1 MRKLLTLLL
10 IMLSL
15 SGCTAKNHEL
25 EQMMTF
31 RASLLSA
38 MGCQFSANITA
49 DYHDELYQFTLD
61 CQCDEEGN
69 LYFEVQTPESIS
81 GINGS
86 IRGSGGK
93 IYFENETALAFE
105 TMADGQITPITAAW
119 VFVKALRSGYVTSC
133 GIEDD
138 DTRVSIEDSYQ
149 ENGLRLDIWFTPEN
163 NPKHAEILWKD
174 RRILSLDVVDF
185 EIL

>member
-1 MRKLLTLLL
+1 MKKVLTLLL

-15 SGCTAKNHEL
+15 SGCTAKNWEL

-31 RASLLSA
+31 RASLISA
-38 MGCQFSANITA
+38 MGCQFRANITA
-49 DYHDELYQFTLD
+49 DYHDELYHFTLD

-69 LYFEVQTPESIS
+69 LRFEVVAPESIS
-81 GINGS
+81 GINGA
-86 IRGSGGK
+86 ITGSGGK
-93 IYFENETALAFE
+93 INFENETALAFE

-133 GIEDD
+133 GVEDED
-138 DTRVSIEDSYQ
+138 MRVSIDDSYQ
-149 ENGLRLDIWFTPEN
+149 DNALRLDIWFNSEN

-174 RRILSLDVVDF
+174 HRILSLDVVNF